1 MCSIFSE
8 AEGTTWNLKSYK
20 FITFD
25 EKLNFEKKTYN
36 IHKNTVT
43 IEWKPLENVLVSN
56 LPGLHNFIN
65 S

>member
-1 MCSIFSE
+1 MARVLVVLARWNRKKYMCSIFSE

-43 IEWKPLENVLVSN
+43 IE
-56 LPGLHNFIN
+56 
-65 S
+65 